1 MLQEAAARFAATASA
16 DPAARRKPPFEEAWA
31 LAQYQV
37 RRACGRRVWDSSDA
51 DDVFA
56 RVAFRAWRGYPSFR
70 GDSSFLSWVL
80 RIVER
85 EGDRFLGQRARRAQ
99 HVLPM
104 PDSTLETVEAAP
116 EEDHAIAGQHPP
128 AIAMALGEAV
138 RAKLISP
145 AEAAVVAARLAH
157 PGATWAQL
165 APPLG
170 LSATACAVAHCRAV
184 PKLRVFMFRY
194 RPELFGGARAIAGAF
209 ERLQCSDQ
217 PLPPAE
223 AEAFRFVVLGH
234 DDSYC
239 RRGWEGA
246 LRNACDRVIR
256 LLERQ
261 S

>member
-1 MLQEAAARFAATASA
+1 
-16 DPAARRKPPFEEAWA
+16 
-31 LAQYQV
+31 
-37 RRACGRRVWDSSDA
+37 VWDSSDA

-85 EGDRFLGQRARRAQ
+85 ESDRSLGQRARRAQ
-99 HVLPM
+99 QVQLV
-104 PDSTLETVEAAP
+104 PDSKLDEAGSPPAEDEPGPP
-116 EEDHAIAGQHPP
+116 EHPP
-128 AIAMALGEAV
+128 ALSAV
-138 RAKLISP
+138 IDQAVGAKLISP

-157 PGATWAQL
+157 PDATWAQL
-165 APPLG
+165 GPPLG

-184 PKLRVFMFRY
+184 PKLRVFMFRF
-194 RPELFGGARAIAGAF
+194 RPELLGGTGAVAEAF
-209 ERLQCSDQ
+209 EHLQHSDH

-223 AEAFRFVVLGH
+223 ADAFRFVVLRH

-246 LRNACDRVIR
+246 LRYACERVIR
-256 LLERQ
+256 LLERT